1 MKQKQEVSPRSI
13 VESFKRVA
21 GKWHKLEKQPRKF
34 GTDIELHSSE
44 IHLIEVIG
52 ENAGLSVTDIAGLLG
67 VTKGAVSQTLK
78 KLETKNLANKKEDPT
93 NTSRALVELTL
104 RGREAF
110 DAHKRWHEAM
120 DGGFRSYFLSL
131 DNDKILFLKEFL
143 KIFETFLDSKDR
155 LKE

>member
-21 GKWHKLEKQPRKF
+21 RKWQKLEKQPRKF
-34 GTDIELHSSE
+34 GTAIELHSSE

-52 ENAGLSVTDIAGLLG
+52 ENEGLSVTDIAGLLE

-78 KLETKNLANKKEDPT
+78 KLEAKKLTTKKEDPT
-93 NTSRALVELTL
+93 NTSRALVELTA
-104 RGREAF
+104 RGWEAF
-110 DAHKRWHEAM
+110 NAHERWHEAM
-120 DGGFRSYFLSL
+120 DGGFRSYFLGL
-131 DNDKILFLKEFL
+131 DSDKIMFLKEFL

>member
-1 MKQKQEVSPRSI
+1 MKQTQAVSPRSI

-34 GTDIELHSSE
+34 GTAVELHSSE

-52 ENAGLSVTDIAGLLG
+52 ENEGLSVTEIARLLG

-78 KLETKNLANKKEDPT
+78 KLELKNLAAKKADPT
-93 NTSRALVELTL
+93 NTSRALVELTTQ
-104 RGREAF
+104 GWEAF
-110 DAHKRWHEAM
+110 NAHERWHEAV
-120 DGGFRSYFLSL
+120 DGGFRSYFLGLES
-131 DNDKILFLKEFL
+131 DKIMFLKEFL
-143 KIFETFLDSKDR
+143 EIFETFLDNKDR